1 MKKGVT
7 IYVLLIMGLLLCS
20 LPSGEALDKD
30 GGMVNNSISFTCGN
44 LQTAINAAAS
54 GSFASPTIINV
65 TGTCNGNVVIDQRK
79 NNITL
84 SGGGTATIHGVNATK
99 NTVRVLG
106 KGIVIKGFNIT
117 GGYNG
122 IQVDR
127 GGTAVID
134 GNNIHN
140 TQNNGISVGQ
150 VSHADII
157 NNTIQNNPNQGIAVS
172 DNSSAHIGFINYS
185 DTTAKRNTIQGNGNQ
200 GIQVQ
205 RSASATIV
213 KNTIQNNI
221 SNGIH
226 VSRASHADISGN
238 VINGNGDNG
247 VKVDDNSGVNLGKP
261 GGTTIFDLAN
271 TTTVNNL
278 KRGLNCD
285 IGGYADGLLGTLNGA
300 QGDALF
306 DTSCIDNL
314 Q

>member
-7 IYVLLIMGLLLCS
+7 IYVLVIMGLLLCS
-20 LPSGEALDKD
+20 LPVGEALDND
-30 GGMVNNSISFTCGN
+30 DVMGNNSISFTCGN
-44 LQTAINAAAS
+44 LQTAINAAPAGTS
-54 GSFASPTIINV
+54 ANPTIINV
-65 TGTCNGNVVIDQRK
+65 TGTCSGNVVIDQKK

-84 SGGGTATIHGVNATK
+84 NGGGTATIHGVDVNK
-99 NTVRVLG
+99 HTVQVMGR
-106 KGIVIKGFNIT
+106 GITIKGFAIT
-117 GGYNG
+117 GGSDG
-122 IQVDR
+122 IVVVR

-157 NNTIQNNPNQGIAVS
+157 NNTIQNNPNHGISVNE
-172 DNSSAHIGFINYS
+172 NSSAHIGFVSYS
-185 DTTAKRNTIQGNGNQ
+185 DTTAKRNIIQGNGNQ

-213 KNTIQNNI
+213 KNTIRNNI

-226 VSRASHADISGN
+226 VTRASHADISGN
-238 VINGNGDNG
+238 VLNGNGDNG
-247 VKVDDNSGVNLGKP
+247 VKVDGNSGVNLGKP

-271 TTTVNNL
+271 TTTVSNL
-278 KRGLNCD
+278 KRGVNCD
-285 IGGYADGLLGTLNGA
+285 IGGYADGLLGTLKGA